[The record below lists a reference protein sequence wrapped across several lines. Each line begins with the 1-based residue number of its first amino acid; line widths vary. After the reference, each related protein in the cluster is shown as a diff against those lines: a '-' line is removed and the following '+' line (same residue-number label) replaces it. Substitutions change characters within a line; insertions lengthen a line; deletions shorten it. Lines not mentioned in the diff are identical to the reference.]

1 VDTQLVELEGR
12 NWLTSQLLKAG
23 LEVARPERDKGID
36 LIVYRDIDETH
47 QFLAYPIQMKAATRA
62 VFSLYPK
69 YEKFSNLIL
78 AYVWNLGDST
88 RTKCFALTYA
98 QALGIADQID
108 PCDSYGNCI
117 FSSISY
123 VRSNPDQSLYFGDE
137 FSVSRIDIYGSQHD
151 VRLYRMVIRFSCPL
165 CSGGGLFQV
174 VGNVTG
180 TYFVTVTETF
190 TVVETVGNSTVTIQ
204 SPLSTSVSVETRAF
218 ELLSRRR

>member
-47 QFLAYPIQMKAATRA
+47 RFLAYPIQMKAATRE

-98 QALGIADQID
+98 QALGIADQMGYTKS
-108 PCDSYGNCI
+108 PSWLTGA
-117 FSSISY
+117 
-123 VRSNPDQSLYFGDE
+123 RSKKRGYSTSHPAKSLQALLAPFEMNSEKWLQLTDK
-137 FSVSRIDIYGSQHD
+137 SRI
-151 VRLYRMVIRFSCPL
+151 
-165 CSGGGLFQV
+165 
-174 VGNVTG
+174 
-180 TYFVTVTETF
+180 
-190 TVVETVGNSTVTIQ
+190 
-204 SPLSTSVSVETRAF
+204 
-218 ELLSRRR
+218 